1 MKRKVK
7 KYAGEEGSLVKG
19 TTNLRTRSD
28 AEFDEDSK
36 FGGYGRYMP
45 KGGSLTRGIKSTA
58 SEDRPTTSGVE
69 DYESGGKRAGVT
81 SPFAGP
87 KEYISDSSKEDA
99 ESDEPRRK
107 ITDYSTN
114 KGTTTYLQ
122 KEDAPSTVDKIKP
135 KKKKAPKYEDTG
147 AKIGNQSF
155 MPSDKERRRQ
165 LEMSDKPL
173 ESVHP
178 ESYFMPGPLGALSKL
193 ATAKRISKIAPELNT
208 VRAPMQKAL
217 EYAGSKAKQLTNE
230 PLKLG
235 MRKGGSVKKMASGGK
250 TSSASSR
257 GDGIAQRG
265 KTKGRMC

>member
-7 KYAGEEGSLVKG
+7 RYDEGGVLTDRYGNPVKSGSGEDVKTRFGSS
-19 TTNLRTRSD
+19 T
-28 AEFDEDSK
+28 
-36 FGGYGRYMP
+36 P
-45 KGGSLTRGIKSTA
+45 K
-58 SEDRPTTSGVE
+58 EDRPTSSGVE
-69 DYESGGKRAGVT
+69 DYASMGKRSGAMPAKSTWSGAPDIKEETKTEIETTSEPDSVAGKGAKNLA
-81 SPFAGP
+81 S
-87 KEYISDSSKEDA
+87 
-99 ESDEPRRK
+99 EPDVEVK
-107 ITDYSTN
+107 
-114 KGTTTYLQ
+114 K
-122 KEDAPSTVDKIKP
+122 KTVIKKKP
-135 KKKKAPKYEDTG
+135 KYDVGKEGP

-155 MPSDKERRRQ
+155 MPSDAERRRR
-165 LEMSDKPL
+165 LEESDKPL
-173 ESVHP
+173 EGVHP

-235 MRKGGSVKKMASGGK
+235 MKKGGSVKKMASGGK
-250 TSSASSR
+250 VSTASSR